1 MGRLFEGSGA
11 LCTLVLATV
20 LGGCAGE
27 VMDDG
32 EIRAESA
39 EISADCDPAA
49 LPPGLKV
56 LCELKRRAEGR
67 RLFDQETF
75 GGNGRTCLTCHSVQ
89 TGTVSPEDAQARLA
103 ADPNDPLFVHDGLDS
118 DGVGTTRITT
128 DATVG
133 ITLPLPWYVK
143 LKNDPSA
150 THITVFRGIPTTQ
163 NTPALDPVLMTD
175 LRNTTLE
182 EQALGAIHGHAQNT
196 VEPTENELELIA
208 EFERE
213 GRRFFSSPKLARYAR
228 GGPPPKLPKGHTA
241 SQKRG
246 REFFEDAPFNPP
258 SKKGVC
264 ALCHSGPMLNL
275 TNEFGAQVF
284 PAPVGTRFHPIDVDG
299 VNANNYPLYDL
310 LIDDGM
316 GNVVEAQTPDPGALL
331 TPAVLPPFTVLH
343 PSTFVGAFKTPQLWG
358 VADTAPYFHDNS
370 AKTLEDAIRHYQ
382 FFFDND
388 PFLAGSGIVFTDQ
401 DVDDI
406 AAFMRLLR

>member
-1 MGRLFEGSGA
+1 MFAIDDSASIFWARLIRGTISIAMTFAPFA
-11 LCTLVLATV
+11 LA
-20 LGGCAGE
+20 
-27 VMDDG
+27 
-32 EIRAESA
+32 S
-39 EISADCDPAA
+39 SNPSA

-213 GRRFFSSPKLARYAR
+213 GRRYFSSPKLARYAR
-228 GGPPPKLPKGHTA
+228 GGPPPKLPKGDTA
-241 SQKRG
+241 S
-246 REFFEDAPFNPP
+246 
-258 SKKGVC
+258 
-264 ALCHSGPMLNL
+264 
-275 TNEFGAQVF
+275 
-284 PAPVGTRFHPIDVDG
+284 
-299 VNANNYPLYDL
+299 
-310 LIDDGM
+310 
-316 GNVVEAQTPDPGALL
+316 
-331 TPAVLPPFTVLH
+331 
-343 PSTFVGAFKTPQLWG
+343 
-358 VADTAPYFHDNS
+358 
-370 AKTLEDAIRHYQ
+370 
-382 FFFDND
+382 
-388 PFLAGSGIVFTDQ
+388 
-401 DVDDI
+401 
-406 AAFMRLLR
+406 